1 MQNQHI
7 SFIKKRFH
15 IQNKGQASKH
25 PELNAHLSDFIHNS
39 ILSNLFHIYKKMMK
53 LLLPALSGKFLAVPY
68 ILIITVT
75 HNINIWREQKSQ
87 KISFLQY

>member
-1 MQNQHI
+1 MT
-7 SFIKKRFH
+7 
-15 IQNKGQASKH
+15 
-25 PELNAHLSDFIHNS
+25 
-39 ILSNLFHIYKKMMK
+39 K
-53 LLLPALSGKFLAVPY
+53 LLLPALSGKFLAGPY

>member
-1 MQNQHI
+1 
-7 SFIKKRFH
+7 
-15 IQNKGQASKH
+15 
-25 PELNAHLSDFIHNS
+25 
-39 ILSNLFHIYKKMMK
+39 MK
-53 LLLPALSGKFLAVPY
+53 LLLPALSGKFLADPY